1 MRLHLLHAV
10 PAASRRRAA
19 SVLAAAALA
28 LTGTAVAGL
37 APASAADAAAPSSV
51 TLVGSLQDE
60 LGCDADWDPACA
72 TTALTDAD
80 GDGTWTYTA
89 TVPAGSYEVKAAL
102 NGTWDVSYGKDGAA
116 GGDNIPLVLQQPGS
130 LTFAWNQD
138 THRLALASDDLA
150 GSYTASDDSPVS
162 APVRQGG
169 NEQFYFIMTDRFAN
183 GDTSN
188 DTGGLTG
195 GRSVTG
201 LDPTDEGY
209 YHGGDIQGIIDHLDY
224 IQSLGT
230 TAVWLTPS
238 FTNKPTQGEG
248 ANESAGYH
256 GYWVTDFTS
265 IDPHLGGNAAL
276 AKLRDALHARG
287 MKLYLDII
295 TNHTADLIDYKEG
308 QYSYVDTATKPY
320 TDAAGN
326 TIDISALANKDGF
339 PTLSATSSFP
349 YTPVRKGTVIPDAL
363 NDVTLYHN
371 RGNSTWTGESVTMGD
386 FDGLDDLMTENP
398 KVEKTFENVYET
410 WMDFGVDGFRID
422 TVKHVNFDFWKTWT
436 TAVDAHAAQTNPDF
450 FTFGEVYDADATKTS
465 PYVRHTGMDA
475 TLDFAFQAGALNYA
489 KGYTAGGLSQLFAS
503 DDYYT
508 TVHSSVYAEP
518 TFLGNHDMGRL
529 GYLLNGGTGSAETLR
544 RDELAHELMFLTRGQ
559 PVVYYGDEQGFAGSG
574 GDKASRQDMFG
585 TQVSAFGTEQ
595 LVDGTTEG
603 TSDHYDTSSALYQR
617 ISGLATLRRSSKA
630 LSTGS
635 QIELHADDGAGVYA
649 FARVDRDEKVEH
661 LVALNNATEDRAA
674 TFTTLTPGATY
685 TPLYGTQTPVTA
697 DADGTVTLT
706 VPALSAVVLKADRT
720 VAASDGDAPTISLDL
735 ADGSSLSGTAAAV
748 SATTASH
755 RWAETTFSYRPLGS
769 TEWTTIGTAEDD
781 TPRVFADVSGLADG
795 TVLEVRAVTTDAA
808 GNRAADSALAVVGA
822 DLSGQVSTTSDTTG
836 LVTVPGSHNAAMGC
850 ASDWMPA
857 CTQAALT
864 LDPATGLYTGTFTIP
879 AGTYEWKVAVGGSW
893 DENYGAHGVA
903 GGDNMTYTTTGGQV
917 AFTYDPTT
925 HKAWTSLDG
934 ASTEPTA
941 TPSATASAEPSGEPS
956 STPTAT
962 PTRSGSVIDPE
973 PTASPTASPT
983 TEPSA
988 PASAS
993 AIPTASP
1000 SASSRPTASASATA
1014 TPSGGSAHPGKGHG
1028 STHPGKGHGSTH
1040 SGKGHGH
1047 QPGGPGRG
1055 RGRVPGP
1062 WGWSGS
1068 QARST
1073 AWPGLHLGWS
1083 SRP

>member
-10 PAASRRRAA
+10 PAASGHRTDGARPSSARAPRARTRRATG
-19 SVLAAAALA
+19 VVAAAALA
-28 LTGTAVAGL
+28 LTGTAAAGL
-37 APASAADAAAPSSV
+37 GSTASAADAAPPSSV
-51 TLVGSLQDE
+51 ALVGSLQDE
-60 LGCDADWDPACA
+60 LGCDADWAPACT
-72 TTALTDAD
+72 TTALTDPD

-89 TVPAGSYEVKAAL
+89 TVPAGSYEVKVAL
-102 NGTWDVSYGKDGAA
+102 NGTWDVSYGKDGAES
-116 GGDNIPLVLQQPGS
+116 GDNIPLVLEQDAA

-138 THRLALASDDLA
+138 THRLALASDELT
-150 GSYTASDDSPVS
+150 GSYTSADDSLVS

-238 FTNKPTQGEG
+238 FANQPTQGEG

-265 IDPHLGGNAAL
+265 IDAHLGGNEAL
-276 AKLRDALHARG
+276 ARLRDALHERG

-295 TNHTADLIDYKEG
+295 TNHTADLIDYQEG

-320 TDAAGN
+320 TDADGN
-326 TIDISALANKDGF
+326 TIDISALADKDGF
-339 PTLSATSSFP
+339 PTLSASSSFP
-349 YTPVRKGTVIPDAL
+349 YTPVRTGTVIPDAL

-398 KVEKTFENVYET
+398 TVEKTFVQVYES

-422 TVKHVNFDFWKTWT
+422 TVKHVNFDFWRTWT
-436 TAVDAHAAQTNPDF
+436 TAVDAHAADTNPDF
-450 FTFGEVYDADATKTS
+450 FTFGEVYDADATRTS
-465 PYVRHTGMDA
+465 PYVRQTGMDA

-508 TVHSSVYAEP
+508 TAHSSVYAEP

-529 GYLLNGGTGSAETLR
+529 GYLLGGGTGSTETLE

-585 TQVSAFGTEQ
+585 TQVSAFATEQ

-603 TSDHYDTSSALYQR
+603 TSDHYDTSSALYQK
-617 ISGLATLRRSSKA
+617 ISGLAQLRSSSKA
-630 LSTGS
+630 LSSGS

-661 LVALNNATEDRAA
+661 LVALNNATGERTA

-685 TPLYGTQTPVTA
+685 TPMYGTQDSVTA
-697 DADGTVTLT
+697 DADGTVTLN

-720 VAASDGDAPTISLDL
+720 VAASDGNAPTISLDL

-755 RWAETTFSYRPLGS
+755 RWAETTFSYRTLGS

-781 TPRVFADVSGLADG
+781 TPRVYADVSGLADG
-795 TVLEVRAVTTDAA
+795 TVIEVRAVTTDAA

-822 DLSGQVSTTSDTTG
+822 DLSGQAPSGEDTSG

-893 DENYGAHGVA
+893 DENYGADGVA

-917 AFTYDPTT
+917 TFTYDPTT

-934 ASTEPTA
+934 ASGEPTA
-941 TPSATASAEPSGEPS
+941 TPTAEPSASAAPTATASA
-956 STPTAT
+956 
-962 PTRSGSVIDPE
+962 
-973 PTASPTASPT
+973 
-983 TEPSA
+983 SA
-988 PASAS
+988 R
-993 AIPTASP
+993 PTASP
-1000 SASSRPTASASATA
+1000 SSDPSASATP
-1014 TPSGGSAHPGKGHG
+1014 TKGSTHPGRAKGHG
-1028 STHPGKGHGSTH
+1028 STHPGKA
-1040 SGKGHGH
+1040 KGH
-1047 QPGGPGRG
+1047 QPGRPGRG
-1055 RGRVPGP
+1055 RGHVPGP
-1062 WGWSGS
+1062 WGCSGS
-1068 QARST
+1068 STRST
-1073 AWPGLHLGWS
+1073 TWPGLHLGVS
-1083 SRP
+1083 TRP

>member
-1 MRLHLLHAV
+1 
-10 PAASRRRAA
+10 
-19 SVLAAAALA
+19 
-28 LTGTAVAGL
+28 
-37 APASAADAAAPSSV
+37 
-51 TLVGSLQDE
+51 
-60 LGCDADWDPACA
+60 
-72 TTALTDAD
+72 
-80 GDGTWTYTA
+80 
-89 TVPAGSYEVKAAL
+89 
-102 NGTWDVSYGKDGAA
+102 
-116 GGDNIPLVLQQPGS
+116 
-130 LTFAWNQD
+130 
-138 THRLALASDDLA
+138 
-150 GSYTASDDSPVS
+150 
-162 APVRQGG
+162 
-169 NEQFYFIMTDRFAN
+169 MTDRFAN

-238 FTNKPTQGEG
+238 FANQPTQGEG

-265 IDPHLGGNAAL
+265 IDAHLGGNEAL
-276 AKLRDALHARG
+276 ARLRDALHERG

-295 TNHTADLIDYKEG
+295 TNHTADLIDYQEG

-320 TDAAGN
+320 TDADGN
-326 TIDISALANKDGF
+326 TIDISALADKDGF
-339 PTLSATSSFP
+339 PTLSASSSFP
-349 YTPVRKGTVIPDAL
+349 YTPVRTGTVIPDAL

-398 KVEKTFENVYET
+398 TVEKTFVQVYES

-422 TVKHVNFDFWKTWT
+422 TVKHVNFDFWRTWT
-436 TAVDAHAAQTNPDF
+436 TAVDAHAADTNPDF
-450 FTFGEVYDADATKTS
+450 FTFGEVYDADATRTS
-465 PYVRHTGMDA
+465 PYVRQTGMDA

-508 TVHSSVYAEP
+508 TAHSSVYAEP

-529 GYLLNGGTGSAETLR
+529 GYLLGGGTGSTETLE

-585 TQVSAFGTEQ
+585 TQVSAFATEQ

-603 TSDHYDTSSALYQR
+603 TSDHYDTSSALYQK
-617 ISGLATLRRSSKA
+617 ISGLAQLRSSSKA
-630 LSTGS
+630 LSSGS

-661 LVALNNATEDRAA
+661 LVALNNATGERTA

-685 TPLYGTQTPVTA
+685 TPMYGTQDSVTA
-697 DADGTVTLT
+697 DADGTVTLN

-720 VAASDGDAPTISLDL
+720 VAASDGNAPTISLDL

-755 RWAETTFSYRPLGS
+755 RWAETTFSYRTLGS

-781 TPRVFADVSGLADG
+781 TPRVYADVSGLADG
-795 TVLEVRAVTTDAA
+795 TVIEVRAVTTDAA

-822 DLSGQVSTTSDTTG
+822 DLSGQAPSGEDTSG

-893 DENYGAHGVA
+893 DENYGADGVA

-917 AFTYDPTT
+917 TFTYDPTT

-934 ASTEPTA
+934 ASGEPTA
-941 TPSATASAEPSGEPS
+941 TPTAEPSASAAPTATASA
-956 STPTAT
+956 
-962 PTRSGSVIDPE
+962 
-973 PTASPTASPT
+973 
-983 TEPSA
+983 SA
-988 PASAS
+988 R
-993 AIPTASP
+993 PTASP
-1000 SASSRPTASASATA
+1000 SSDPSASATP
-1014 TPSGGSAHPGKGHG
+1014 TKGSTHPGRAKGHG
-1028 STHPGKGHGSTH
+1028 STHPGKA
-1040 SGKGHGH
+1040 KGH
-1047 QPGGPGRG
+1047 QPGRPGRG
-1055 RGRVPGP
+1055 RGHVPGP
-1062 WGWSGS
+1062 WGCSGS
-1068 QARST
+1068 STRST
-1073 AWPGLHLGWS
+1073 TWPGLHLGVS
-1083 SRP
+1083 TRP